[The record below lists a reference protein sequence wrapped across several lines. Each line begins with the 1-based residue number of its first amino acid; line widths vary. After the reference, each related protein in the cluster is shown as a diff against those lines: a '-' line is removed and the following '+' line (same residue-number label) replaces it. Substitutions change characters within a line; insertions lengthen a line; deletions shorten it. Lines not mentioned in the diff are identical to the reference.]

1 MLDVRYYLSLFLRRL
16 PLFLVVAVLISA
28 VAITLA
34 VTLPPSYISNS
45 RLAVERPK
53 IDDPSGRLAPELAQ
67 LQIAQGKLMT
77 RANLL
82 MIADIV
88 RPIPDQDN
96 KSPDEIENWMRSHTT
111 LWSRARQG
119 EATFL
124 DIGFEARDPEHAAW
138 VLEEYLKIMAQI
150 GADEGVENATQKL
163 QFFERLEIELRQ
175 KLADQNARIL
185 EFKSNNLNA
194 LPESLDA
201 RLNQQSI
208 VQDRIA
214 QFDRDRTIQQDQR
227 VRLMQFFES
236 TGNVPGTS
244 GGPNLTPEQ
253 QQLRDLQAQLN
264 DALALYSS
272 EHPQVRVLE
281 AKIKQLEQVV
291 RLQPVP
297 KTEPGT
303 TGNPL
308 LDAQLA
314 DIDSRIADI
323 ESQKNDAL
331 TQLAAIEATIEQTPI
346 NAIRLEELT
355 LERDNI
361 QSQYTDV
368 RGKLAD
374 AAASKEIIAGNQG
387 QRVVVIEP
395 PSVPDQPSKPDRLII
410 AAGGSFFGILAGVGA
425 VVLLLIFDQSI
436 HRPQD
441 LVTRLNVAPLATIP
455 NVVTAGDRV
464 RARMRALGWCAAVL
478 IGISVIVYAV
488 HVYYQPLDEFFLPFI
503 EKLGIA

>member
-1 MLDVRYYLSLFLRRL
+1 MRYYLSLFLRRL
-16 PLFLVVAVLISA
+16 PIFLVVAVLISG
-28 VAITLA
+28 VAISLA
-34 VTLPPSYISNS
+34 MTLPPAYVSNS

-88 RPIPDQDN
+88 RPIPDQNN
-96 KSPDEIENWMRSHTT
+96 KSPDEIENWMRSHTS

-124 DIGFEARDPEHAAW
+124 DISFEARDPEHAAW
-138 VLEEYLKIMAQI
+138 VLDEYLKIMAQI

-163 QFFERLEIELRQ
+163 EFFERLEVELRQ

-185 EFKSNNLNA
+185 EFKSSNLDA
-194 LPESLDA
+194 LPESLDV
-201 RLNQQSI
+201 RLNQQGI
-208 VQDRIA
+208 VQDRIV
-214 QFDRDRTIQQDQR
+214 QFDRDRAVLQDQR
-227 VRLMQFFES
+227 VRLMQIFES
-236 TGNVPGTS
+236 TGRVAGTPS
-244 GGPNLTPEQ
+244 GPNLTPEQ
-253 QQLRDLQAQLN
+253 QQLRDLRAQLN

-291 RLQPVP
+291 RLQPVQ

-308 LDAQLA
+308 LDTQLA
-314 DIDSRIADI
+314 DIDARIADI
-323 ESQKNDAL
+323 DSQKKDAL
-331 TQLAAIEATIEQTPI
+331 KQLAGIEATIEQTPI
-346 NAIRLEELT
+346 NGIRLDELM

-361 QSQYTDV
+361 QIQYNDV

-395 PSVPDQPSKPDRLII
+395 PSIPDQPSKPNRLII
-410 AAGGSFFGILAGVGA
+410 AAGGTFFGIMAGIGI
-425 VVLLLIFDQSI
+425 VVLLLILDQSI

-441 LVTRLNVAPLATIP
+441 LVARLNVTPLATIP

-464 RARMRALGWCAAVL
+464 RARLRGLAWGVAVL

-488 HVYYQPLDEFFLPFI
+488 HIYYQPLDEIFLPFI